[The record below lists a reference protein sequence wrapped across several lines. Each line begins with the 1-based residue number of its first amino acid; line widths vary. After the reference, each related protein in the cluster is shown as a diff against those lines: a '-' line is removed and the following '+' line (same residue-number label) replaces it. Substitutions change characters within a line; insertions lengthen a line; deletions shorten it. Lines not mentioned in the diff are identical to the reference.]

1 MTNTVFTVIYQ
12 DENLGI
18 WTQVFAKREAADAHV
33 AKLVQGLWQAWGLI
47 ERRGEMPEDPEEA
60 FETFVEN
67 VPDCI
72 IVTEECTVLT
82 SADDISAEHYP

>member
-18 WTQVFAKREAADAHV
+18 WTQVFASREAANAHV
-33 AKLVQGLWQAWGLI
+33 AKLVTGLWRAWRLTEDI
-47 ERRGEMPEDPEEA
+47 GEMPEDPDEA

-67 VPDCI
+67 VPHCI
-72 IVTEECTVLT
+72 IHVAECNVLT
-82 SADDISAEHYP
+82 STDGVPAYLYS